1 MKQVTE
7 NKLRSWLEECYRTGA
22 SHMLLVVDR
31 SEDFVI
37 NPVKVSKSENVDT
50 IELFYS
56 QLPETEVVEIYS
68 MKHSLEEQMS
78 AFEPVFNY

>member
-7 NKLRSWLEECYRTGA
+7 NKLRSWLEECYRTDA